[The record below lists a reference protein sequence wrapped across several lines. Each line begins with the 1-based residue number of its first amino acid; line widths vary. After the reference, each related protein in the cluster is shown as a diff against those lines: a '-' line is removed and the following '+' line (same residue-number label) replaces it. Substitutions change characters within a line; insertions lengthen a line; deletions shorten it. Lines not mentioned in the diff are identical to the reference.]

1 MRRPT
6 AEKRHLDYKKAIKK
20 RKIVLEVYRENDW
33 YNNLHQ
39 YSKNKVFC
47 SCPLCAVKTNNR
59 GKRGA
64 FWASSENWKIS
75 DRRKLDELE
84 YQEDEEL
91 TLE

>member
-1 MRRPT
+1 MRRPA
-6 AEKRHLDYKKAIKK
+6 AEKRHLDYIKAIRK
-20 RKIVLEVYRENDW
+20 RRIDHEVDPNFPDW

-39 YSKNKVFC
+39 YSKNKIHC
-47 SCPLCAVKTNNR
+47 SCPMCSQKTNNKGR
-59 GKRGA
+59 KG
-64 FWASSENWKIS
+64 NWEPSTTWSIA